1 MRILKTNSL
10 LRLYNSYIVD
20 SPQPANISY
29 LWNFGSLLALCL
41 IIQILSGVFLAM
53 HYTPNVDLAFNS
65 VEHDLILGLI
75 WFNLFFVFFLVLF
88 LLYNFS
94 LIFRLHYI
102 NYLASLTEPFLSQKI
117 EKGSQGY
124 LNLVTSNTYNYKHF
138 IIKLKKF
145 KALEIILFFK
155 RIRLQKKFIT
165 YLNWSKYK
173 ENNQLENKNP
183 LLVNPSLTKINK
195 KKELSNEELIE
206 WLKGFTDSKGCFLI
220 SMTKFKNNKGIN
232 TFKNI
237 SFKYIIFLLKDDA
250 PMLNIIKSKLN
261 LGNIRVYERFVNFE
275 VSKKKDIEK
284 IIDIFSKNPLNTS
297 NYLNFIEF
305 KKAYYLYQNMLNSNV
320 HDNKYKLKIF
330 EDLLSI
336 KNSMNRKRTSFELPN
351 EHSIKI
357 TPYWLLGF
365 LEGVGSF
372 TINNK
377 KYFSLES
384 LEFGI
389 SQTLSEKKIM
399 LEIKKFLLDLPGKYH
414 IRYINSNVV
423 PIYEDKKA
431 KNDSSKPMVKIQ
443 ITNTNFI
450 KNVIIPFLDNLIWLS
465 KKELDY
471 LDWRIVLNLK
481 MEGKHFLPQG
491 KEIITAISQRMNLN
505 RFSTNIKHFSYK
517 FALRPLPIEW
527 VEENKFSIYHPL
539 DRVNIN
545 IINKKDLDSKIK
557 LLLEAP
563 SNFEYHQNSIIFIKS
578 EGKYLK
584 SRGNINVEVYN
595 KHL

>member
-94 LIFRLHYI
+94 LIFRLHHI
-102 NYLASLTEPFLSQKI
+102 NYLAPLTEPFLSCSHKK
-117 EKGSQGY
+117 ERGMQGY
-124 LNLVTSNTYNYKHF
+124 FNLVTSNTYNYKHF

-145 KALEIILFFK
+145 KASEIILFFK
-155 RIRLQKKFIT
+155 RVRLQKKFNT

-183 LLVNPSLTKINK
+183 FQVNSSLTKINK

-206 WLKGFTDSKGCFLI
+206 WLKGFTDGKGCFLI
-220 SMTKFKNNKGIN
+220 SMTKFKNSKGIN

-237 SFKYIIFLLKDDA
+237 TFKYIIFLLKDDA
-250 PMLNIIKSKLN
+250 PMLNLIKSKLN

-305 KKAYYLYQNMLNSNV
+305 KKAYYLYNNLLNSNV

-372 TINNK
+372 TLNNK
-377 KYFSLES
+377 KDFT

-389 SQTLSEKKIM
+389 SQTLTEKKIM
-399 LEIKKFLLDLPGKYH
+399 LEIKKFLLDLPGKYP
-414 IRYINSNVV
+414 IRNINTNVV

-443 ITNTNFI
+443 ISNTNFI
-450 KNVIIPFLDNLIWLS
+450 KNIIIPFLDNLIWLS

-471 LDWRIVLNLK
+471 LDWRIILNLK

-517 FALRPLPIEW
+517 FALRPFPIEW
-527 VEENKFSIYHPL
+527 AEENKFSIYHPL

-545 IINKKDLDSKIK
+545 IINKNDLDSKIK

-563 SNFEYHQNSIIFIKS
+563 SNFEYHKNGKIFIKS

-584 SRGNINVEVYN
+584 SRGNINVEVY
-595 KHL
+595 K